1 MTISGTIEQAP
12 TNGYIYSDAN
22 ANDMLFR
29 SITNNNFVFGFGSDC
44 PSSLSLQPTGT
55 YINGSSNSPA
65 NLSIYRAR
73 SNNNSS
79 LCNNDVIGN
88 INFVARYGVSST
100 NPMANISVIY
110 TGTGNN
116 KIGDIAFNTENN
128 TGLTERLRIT
138 GAGNIGIG
146 TNAPL
151 SKLHVNG
158 DVYFGTQC
166 NYTTTASTNFG
177 SNIRITLAS
186 YDDTCSAQ
194 ADGEFAQVFAKNLRI
209 KASSFNG
216 ALWDNTGTLNA
227 PSIYG
232 GNIEIFAG
240 DALSTGNNGSGP
252 VNQYGGNVILQ
263 AGTSLNG
270 LTRNSG
276 EIIFKTADTSSVSVD
291 TRTERVRIAK
301 TGYVGIGTSSPLVK
315 LDVAGD
321 ARLNQIQT
329 LAVDLPYGTTTNN
342 RRYALIGTIPQ
353 TNGFCRIVG
362 FVGGHDASVA
372 NQGHCRVDIEIN
384 ARNGTINGR
393 VSKENATFAGI
404 VIYRDTSSN
413 FNVYLTGGAYFRAS
427 LVLQGASGVSSLSPS
442 PTWSSDAAWTLPANN
457 TLWFDT
463 VSHLPTNCIE
473 SSFFMNT
480 AATPINIQTNL
491 PSGNVGIG
499 TTTPIATLQVSKNT
513 NIPFNVNT
521 GGQGGG
527 TAFDGTDVNLNSLGL
542 VLHSANINSV
552 GAVSTICSTY
562 TNAGNYPSQLRFATA
577 ATSNNHITQMTIS
590 SSGNVGVGTIT
601 PVSKLTIG
609 NEVSDRATY
618 DHSIAP
624 LTITHQTATSTTVLN
639 DPKPVLNL
647 CRQGTSSQTYGSRAT
662 IALSRYENNALNSR
676 TRMDLILAENVYAD
690 VTVLTARSD
699 GNVGIGTTTPATPFN
714 TYRAGA
720 NNYIRIQG
728 DAAQQQ
734 GIELYDT
741 ASRWSVYKPA
751 NSTDIRFFSTSDQ
764 MSLSA
769 AGALTVVG
777 DISAFTSISDRKF
790 KENILDLDG
799 NLDKVSQLRPVE
811 FNWKNNIQNEMY
823 RGQHDIGF
831 IAQEIEEVIPE
842 AIKEVEMNGD
852 TFKTIKYERLFPII
866 IGAIKELKED
876 NEQLRTLVNSLKQ
889 EVEALRK

>member
-12 TNGYIYSDAN
+12 TDGYIYSDAN

-29 SITNNNFVFGFGSDC
+29 SITNNNFVFGFGTDC

-55 YINGSSNSPA
+55 YINGSSNLPA

-146 TNAPL
+146 TNAPQ

-186 YDDTCSAQ
+186 YDDTCAAQ

-216 ALWDNTGTLNA
+216 ALWDNTGTFNS

-329 LAVDLPYGTTTNN
+329 FAVDIPYGNNTNN
-342 RRYALIGTIPQ
+342 RRYALIGTIPAS
-353 TNGFCRIVG
+353 NGLCRLVG
-362 FVGGHDASVA
+362 FMGGHDTAIA

-384 ARNGTINGR
+384 ARNGTINGC
-393 VSKENATFAGI
+393 VSKENGTFAGI
-404 VIYRDTSSN
+404 VIYKDTSGI
-413 FNVYLTGGAYFRAS
+413 FNIYLTGGGYFRAS
-427 LVLQGASGVSSLSPS
+427 LVLQGVSGVSSLTPS
-442 PTWSSDAAWTLPANN
+442 LTWSTDAAWTIPANN

-463 VSHLPTNCIE
+463 VSHFPTSCIE

-480 AATPINIQTNL
+480 AVTPINIQTNL
-491 PSGNVGIG
+491 PNGNVGIG
-499 TTTPIATLQVSKNT
+499 SSAPTNKLDIVGSALVTSTLKIGDT
-513 NIPFNVNT
+513 NGPYFNNT
-521 GGQGGG
+521 GLTGPLHTSVYITSQANQVGEGILFRQLNPSY
-527 TAFDGTDVNLNSLGL
+527 TQYNKDLMYMDGVNG
-542 VLHSANINSV
+542 NI
-552 GAVSTICSTY
+552 GI
-562 TNAGNYPSQLRFATA
+562 
-577 ATSNNHITQMTIS
+577 
-590 SSGNVGVGTIT
+590 GTIT
-601 PVSKLTIG
+601 PAQKLH
-609 NEVSDRATY
+609 TY
-618 DHSIAP
+618 
-624 LTITHQTATSTTVLN
+624 TT
-639 DPKPVLNL
+639 
-647 CRQGTSSQTYGSRAT
+647 G
-662 IALSRYENNALNSR
+662 
-676 TRMDLILAENVYAD
+676 AD
-690 VTVLTARSD
+690 
-699 GNVGIGTTTPATPFN
+699 NF
-714 TYRAGA
+714 
-720 NNYIRIQG
+720 IRIAG
-728 DAAQQQ
+728 DTTKAQ
-734 GIELYDT
+734 GIEFFDT
-741 ASRWSVYKPA
+741 IQRWALYKPA
-751 NSTDIRFFSTSDQ
+751 SNTDIRWYNGTTDQ

-769 AGALTVVG
+769 TGALTVVG

-852 TFKTIKYERLFPII
+852 NFKTIKYERLFPII

-889 EVEALRK
+889 EVEALKK